1 MERYICIHG
10 HFYQPPRE
18 NPCLEEV
25 ELQDSAYPY
34 HDWNEKI
41 TAECYAPNTAS
52 RILDTD
58 GRIIDIINT
67 YSRIS
72 FDFGPTLL
80 SWLEKH
86 KPHVYEAIIYADKLS
101 MERFSGHGSATAQA
115 YNHMVM
121 PLANRR
127 DKYTQVIWGIKDFQ
141 KRFKRFPEG
150 MWLPETAADIET
162 FEVLVNLGIKFTI
175 LSPRQAKR
183 VRKIGE
189 EGNWHDVSGEKIN
202 PTMPYLCIL
211 PSGRTINLFFYDGHT
226 SRSVSFGGLLSS
238 GDNFVKRLL
247 SVFDGHKDGHQLVN
261 IATDGETF
269 GHHHRFGDMALT
281 YGLHLIEARKLA
293 RITNYAEHLEKRP
306 PTHVVEVFE
315 NSSWSCIHGVER
327 WRDNCGCNSGM
338 HPGWTQAW
346 RKPLRNALDML
357 RDRLIPVYGEEA
369 SRYFK
374 DPWNA
379 RNEYINIILDRSHEN
394 IENFFREHSIKE
406 LSKEE
411 KVRSLKLLEMQRN
424 AMLMYTSCGW
434 FFDEIS
440 GIETIQIMQYA
451 SKAIQYA
458 EELYGLSFEQEFL
471 KILEEA
477 PSNVYKNAVKPY
489 EMFVKPVK
497 CDLLRVGAHYCI
509 SSFFEEYPEQVKICC
524 YTEKSE
530 VYNKMEAGRLR
541 LAIGK
546 ADIISDIT
554 WDKKTICFTVLH
566 LGDHNINAGVKDFTG
581 EDDFSTMRNE
591 IKEAFE
597 KGDIPGVIRL
607 TDKHFNGNIYSLWHL
622 FRDEQRKILNQILQ
636 LTYEG
641 IETSY
646 RQIYENHYVIMNF
659 FHSLHIQLPK
669 PLYVAAEYVINTDLK
684 RIFSDE
690 WHLDLEKL
698 QKLIDETERWT
709 VKIDAT
715 TIGFVASSWV
725 NSLME
730 KAQQQ
735 IEDIQIF
742 EEIEKVLKILKP
754 LSLSLDLW
762 NAQNLYF
769 SMGKTFYSNM
779 QEKAAGGDASA
790 KKWLEAF
797 RKLGYYLH
805 VKITW

>member
-183 VRKIGE
+183 IRKIGE

-202 PTMPYLCIL
+202 PAMPYLCIL

-247 SVFDGHKDGHQLVN
+247 SVFDGHKDGHQLVS

-281 YGLHLIEARKLA
+281 YGLHLIEAKKLA

-315 NSSWSCIHGVER
+315 NSSWSCVHGVER

-357 RDRLIPVYGEEA
+357 RDKLIPVYGEEA

-379 RNEYINIILDRSHEN
+379 RNEYINVILDRSHEN

-554 WDKKTICFTVLH
+554 WDEKTICFTVLH

-581 EDDFSTMRNE
+581 EDDFSNMQNE

-597 KGDIPGVIRL
+597 KGDVPEVIRL
-607 TDKHFNGNIYSLWHL
+607 MDKHFNGNIYSLWHL

-684 RIFSDE
+684 RIFGDE

-709 VKIDAT
+709 VKIDTT

-730 KAQQQ
+730 KAHQQ

-742 EEIEKVLKILKP
+742 EKIEKVLKILKP

>member
-183 VRKIGE
+183 IRKIGE

-202 PTMPYLCIL
+202 SMMPYLCIL

-247 SVFDGHKDGHQLVN
+247 SVFDGHKDGHQLVS

-269 GHHHRFGDMALT
+269 GHHHRFGDMALA
-281 YGLHLIEARKLA
+281 YGLHLIEAKKLA

-315 NSSWSCIHGVER
+315 NSSWSCVHGVER

-357 RDRLIPVYGEEA
+357 RDKLIPVYGEEA

-379 RNEYINIILDRSHEN
+379 RNEYINVILDRSHEN

-524 YTEKSE
+524 YTEKSD

-554 WDKKTICFTVLH
+554 WDEKTICFTVLH

-597 KGDIPGVIRL
+597 KGDIPEVIRL

-659 FHSLHIQLPK
+659 FQSLHIQLPK

-684 RIFSDE
+684 RIFGDE

-709 VKIDAT
+709 VKIDTT

-730 KAQQQ
+730 KAHQQ

-742 EEIEKVLKILKP
+742 EKIEKVLKILKP

>member
-183 VRKIGE
+183 IRKIGE

-269 GHHHRFGDMALT
+269 GHHHRFGDMALA
-281 YGLHLIEARKLA
+281 YGLHLIEAKKLA

-315 NSSWSCIHGVER
+315 NSSWSCVHGVER

-357 RDRLIPVYGEEA
+357 RDKLIPVYGEEA

-379 RNEYINIILDRSHEN
+379 RNEYINVILDRSHEN

-554 WDKKTICFTVLH
+554 WDEKTICFTVLH

-597 KGDIPGVIRL
+597 KGDIPEVIRL

-659 FHSLHIQLPK
+659 FQSLHIQLPK

-684 RIFSDE
+684 RIFGDE

-730 KAQQQ
+730 KAHQQ

-742 EEIEKVLKILKP
+742 EKIEKVLKILKP

>member
-141 KRFKRFPEG
+141 NRFKRFPEG
-150 MWLPETAADIET
+150 MWLPETAVDIET

-183 VRKIGE
+183 IRKIGE

-202 PTMPYLCIL
+202 PAMPYLCIL

-247 SVFDGHKDGHQLVN
+247 SVFDGHKDGHQLVS

-269 GHHHRFGDMALT
+269 GHHHRFGDMALA
-281 YGLHLIEARKLA
+281 YGLHLIEAKKLA

-315 NSSWSCIHGVER
+315 NSSWSCVHGVER

-357 RDRLIPVYGEEA
+357 RDKLIPVYGEEA

-379 RNEYINIILDRSHEN
+379 RNEYINVILDRSLEN
-394 IENFFREHSIKE
+394 IENFLKEHSIKE
-406 LSKEE
+406 LSKGE

-530 VYNKMEAGRLR
+530 VYNRMEAGRLR
-541 LAIGK
+541 LATGK
-546 ADIISDIT
+546 ADISSDIT
-554 WDKKTICFTVLH
+554 WDEKTICFTVLH

-581 EDDFSTMRNE
+581 EDDFSNMQNE

-597 KGDIPGVIRL
+597 KGDVPEVIRL
-607 TDKHFNGNIYSLWHL
+607 MDKHFNGNIYSLWHL

-684 RIFSDE
+684 RIFGDE

-709 VKIDAT
+709 VKIDTT

-730 KAQQQ
+730 KAHQQ

-742 EEIEKVLKILKP
+742 EKIEKVLKILNP
-754 LSLSLDLW
+754 LSLTLDLW

>member
-1 MERYICIHG
+1 
-10 HFYQPPRE
+10 
-18 NPCLEEV
+18 
-25 ELQDSAYPY
+25 
-34 HDWNEKI
+34 
-41 TAECYAPNTAS
+41 
-52 RILDTD
+52 
-58 GRIIDIINT
+58 
-67 YSRIS
+67 
-72 FDFGPTLL
+72 
-80 SWLEKH
+80 
-86 KPHVYEAIIYADKLS
+86 
-101 MERFSGHGSATAQA
+101 
-115 YNHMVM
+115 
-121 PLANRR
+121 
-127 DKYTQVIWGIKDFQ
+127 
-141 KRFKRFPEG
+141 
-150 MWLPETAADIET
+150 
-162 FEVLVNLGIKFTI
+162 
-175 LSPRQAKR
+175 
-183 VRKIGE
+183 
-189 EGNWHDVSGEKIN
+189 
-202 PTMPYLCIL
+202 
-211 PSGRTINLFFYDGHT
+211 
-226 SRSVSFGGLLSS
+226 
-238 GDNFVKRLL
+238 
-247 SVFDGHKDGHQLVN
+247 
-261 IATDGETF
+261 
-269 GHHHRFGDMALT
+269 
-281 YGLHLIEARKLA
+281 
-293 RITNYAEHLEKRP
+293 
-306 PTHVVEVFE
+306 
-315 NSSWSCIHGVER
+315 
-327 WRDNCGCNSGM
+327 M

-357 RDRLIPVYGEEA
+357 RDKLIPVYGEEA

-554 WDKKTICFTVLH
+554 WDEKTICFTVLH

-581 EDDFSTMRNE
+581 EDDLSTMRNE

-659 FHSLHIQLPK
+659 FQSLHIQLPK

-684 RIFSDE
+684 RIFGDE

-730 KAQQQ
+730 KAHQQ

-742 EEIEKVLKILKP
+742 EKIEKVLKILKP

-790 KKWLEAF
+790 KRWLEAF